1 MNFFFLKEKILLK
14 LLILNLWDLV
24 SPLRFFKD
32 FVVMDF
38 FLLFAFCLS
47 CADTK
52 HVQFIISTLN
62 SWYY

>member
-38 FLLFAFCLS
+38 FFAFCFLFKL
-47 CADTK
+47 C
-52 HVQFIISTLN
+52 
-62 SWYY
+62 